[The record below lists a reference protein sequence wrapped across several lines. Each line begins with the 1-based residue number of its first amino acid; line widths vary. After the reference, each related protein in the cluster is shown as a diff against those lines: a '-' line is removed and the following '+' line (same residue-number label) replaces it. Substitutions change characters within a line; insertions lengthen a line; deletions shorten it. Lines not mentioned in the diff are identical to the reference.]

1 MAGFK
6 KATKAAAKLRA
17 AIFGP
22 SGAGKTYTSLRMAKG
37 LGGRIAVIDTE
48 RGSAAKYSDRF
59 EFDVLELE
67 DQSIQGYVEA
77 IALAGAEG
85 YGVLV
90 IDSLSHGWQSL
101 LEEVEKLAKA
111 KYRGNTWSAWSEGTP
126 LQRKLV
132 QAILSFPGH
141 VLATMRSKTE
151 WTTVDDGK
159 GRKSPQRV
167 GLAPEQ
173 GKGVEYEFDLLVE
186 ISTEHIAN
194 VIKDRTGKFQD
205 KLLDRPG
212 EEFGR
217 QLASW
222 LSEGTAGPVEAIRR
236 PPATVEPESAQASP
250 PDTRASGRLVARA
263 LLLIGKAATAFECDE
278 LRERI
283 DARLVAGEIS
293 NAEAEALLVELDA
306 KESQIR
312 AKEDVS
318 DAVA

>member
-22 SGAGKTYTSLRMAKG
+22 SGAGKTYTSLRVATG
-37 LGGRIAVIDTE
+37 LAGDAGRIAVIDTE
-48 RGSAAKYSDRF
+48 RGSASKYSDRF
-59 EFDVLELE
+59 AFDVLELE
-67 DQSIQGYVEA
+67 DQTIQGYVDAIRLAAEA
-77 IALAGAEG
+77 G
-85 YGVLV
+85 YSVLV
-90 IDSLSHGWQSL
+90 IDSLSHGWQTL

-132 QAILSFPGH
+132 QAILTFPGH

-151 WTTVDDGK
+151 WTTVDDGRGK
-159 GRKSPQRV
+159 KSPQRV

-205 KLLDRPG
+205 KLIEKPDER
-212 EEFGR
+212 FGR
-217 QLASW
+217 ELAAWLADGEPAKPQVAVKPAAPANTTVRAHAQAADLEALPLFERIEAYIAAAENVRVLGKIGDRVDTLAS
-222 LSEGTAGPVEAIRR
+222 EGELDGDQVEALRI
-236 PPATVEPESAQASP
+236 A
-250 PDTRASGRLVARA
+250 
-263 LLLIGKAATAFECDE
+263 IGKRHDVIEPQGAAT
-278 LRERI
+278 
-283 DARLVAGEIS
+283 
-293 NAEAEALLVELDA
+293 
-306 KESQIR
+306 
-312 AKEDVS
+312 
-318 DAVA
+318 

>member
-1 MAGFK
+1 MPGFK

-22 SGAGKTYTSLRMAKG
+22 SGAGKTFTSLRVATG

-48 RGSAAKYSDRF
+48 RGSASKYSDRF
-59 EFDVLELE
+59 SFDVLELE
-67 DQSIQGYVEA
+67 DQSIQGYVDA
-77 IALAGAEG
+77 IKMAAAEG
-85 YGVLV
+85 YSVLV

-132 QAILSFPGH
+132 QAILTFPGH

-151 WTTVDDGK
+151 WTTVDNNGK
-159 GRKSPQRV
+159 KTPQRV

-205 KLLDRPG
+205 KLIDRPD
-212 EEFGR
+212 EQFGR
-217 QLASW
+217 DLAAW
-222 LSEGTAGPVEAIRR
+222 LADGV
-236 PPATVEPESAQASP
+236 PATAVDTTSVPSLM
-250 PDTRASGRLVARA
+250 TRASKKIAE
-263 LLLIGKAATAFECDE
+263 AATGQALAACRRQLDKYLSDGTFTT
-278 LRERI
+278 
-283 DARLVAGEIS
+283 AQW
-293 NAEAEALLVELDA
+293 EALTDQADGRQEQLA
-306 KESQIR
+306 QG
-312 AKEDVS
+312 AA

>member
-67 DQSIQGYVEA
+67 DQSIQGYVDA

-205 KLLDRPG
+205 KLLDKPG

-293 NAEAEALLVELDA
+293 NAEAEALLVQLDA
-306 KESQIR
+306 KESTIR

>member
-1 MAGFK
+1 MAGFQ

-37 LGGRIAVIDTE
+37 LGGRIGVIDTE
-48 RGSAAKYSDRF
+48 RGSAKKYSDRF

-67 DQSIQGYVEA
+67 DQSIQGYVDA

-85 YGVLV
+85 YVVLV

-205 KLLDRPG
+205 KLLEKPG

-236 PPATVEPESAQASP
+236 PPATVEPESAQAPP

-263 LLLIGKAATAFECDE
+263 LLLIGQAATALECDE

-283 DARLVAGEIS
+283 DARLMAGEIS
-293 NAEAEALLVELDA
+293 NAEAEALLVQLDA
-306 KESQIR
+306 RESAIR
-312 AKEDVS
+312 AKEEAA

>member
-22 SGAGKTYTSLRMAKG
+22 SGAGKTFTSLRVATG
-37 LGGRIAVIDTE
+37 LAGSGGRIAVIDTE
-48 RGSAAKYSDRF
+48 RGSASKYADRF
-59 EFDVLELE
+59 AFDVLELD
-67 DQSIQGYVEA
+67 DQTIDGYVAAIREA
-77 IALAGAEG
+77 AAAG
-85 YGVLV
+85 YPVLV
-90 IDSLSHGWQSL
+90 IDSLSHGWQTL

-132 QAILSFPGH
+132 QAILAYPGH

-151 WTTVDDGK
+151 WTTVDDGRGK
-159 GRKSPQRV
+159 KSPQRV

-205 KLLDRPG
+205 KLLEKPG
-212 EEFGR
+212 EDFGR
-217 QLASW
+217 ELAAWLADGEPARPETRTVKAEPAKPKAADVEQIAGYICTATTVRSLGNMVTRLDTM
-222 LSEGTAGPVEAIRR
+222 LSEGQITDDQWSELTDLANARHDEI
-236 PPATVEPESAQASP
+236 EPRTE
-250 PDTRASGRLVARA
+250 
-263 LLLIGKAATAFECDE
+263 AAT
-278 LRERI
+278 
-283 DARLVAGEIS
+283 
-293 NAEAEALLVELDA
+293 
-306 KESQIR
+306 
-312 AKEDVS
+312 
-318 DAVA
+318 